1 MNLEKDLVT
10 LRYISY
16 MYTSEMN
23 KKEVQINLIYIS
35 ERADGNIA
43 AGIRY
48 LVHNPYDIP
57 MMDALA
63 SAVAPGSAA
72 LIAITLEQV

>member
-1 MNLEKDLVT
+1 MKERSCYNL
-10 LRYISY
+10 YI
-16 MYTSEMN
+16 
-23 KKEVQINLIYIS
+23 L
-35 ERADGNIA
+35 ERADGNTA